1 MKIATASSEK
11 GFTLIELLIAITLV
25 ATIILIVTGAVRLGY
40 RSVASGE
47 KKMDNLERFRA
58 SFAIVDAQIQSGV
71 PLMFDDQGTKRP
83 YFEGT
88 REYMR
93 VATNYS
99 IWGGRKGYVIVE
111 YRTVVDENGKV
122 TLTALENPVGTA
134 LKRQTA
140 LFRGLDQI
148 YFEYFS
154 QDSPEEE
161 GQWMDQWSDDTKPP
175 QKVRIWLISGRRE
188 ISLIIPMRAEGSAG
202 QASLA
207 PSITER
213 GRAERLLASKFL
225 EGRGVC
231 V

>member
-1 MKIATASSEK
+1 MKIGTAASEK

-88 REYMR
+88 REYLR
-93 VATNYS
+93 LATNYS
-99 IWGGRKGYVIVE
+99 IWGGRKGYVVVE
-111 YRTVVDENGKV
+111 YRTIVDESGKV
-122 TLTALENPVGTA
+122 TLTAFESTVGTA

-140 LFRGLDQI
+140 LFKGLDQI

-161 GQWMDQWSDDTKPP
+161 GQWMDQWSDDTKLP

-188 ISLIIPMRAEGSAG
+188 ISLVMPMRAEGSAG
-202 QASLA
+202 QTAYLDPATRDRGGGDAS
-207 PSITER
+207 R
-213 GRAERLLASKFL
+213 GAIPGRLGAYA
-225 EGRGVC
+225 
-231 V
+231 